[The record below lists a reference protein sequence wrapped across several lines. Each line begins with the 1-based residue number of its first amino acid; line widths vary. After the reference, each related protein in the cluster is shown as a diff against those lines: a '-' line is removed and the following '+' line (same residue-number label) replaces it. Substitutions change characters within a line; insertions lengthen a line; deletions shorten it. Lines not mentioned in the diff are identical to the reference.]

1 MDCHPVR
8 RLALTAL
15 TFALGALLL
24 SGCSKTAP
32 PSSIEA
38 AEARLA
44 KGEERAAA
52 IELQGVLQ
60 ATPQS
65 ARARFLLGRTLLA
78 LNEPVSAEVELR
90 KARELKHPDTEVA
103 PLLAKALVDTQ
114 KHKQA
119 LEQFGTLDLKDAVA
133 QDGLSAA
140 LASAWVRAGKRDK
153 ARALLDGVLARNPNH
168 VLALLS
174 SARMR
179 ATEGQFDMALV
190 EAQKATSLDARNAEA
205 WLTLSQIQLIGKR
218 DIDQAAVSL
227 KKVLA
232 LRPGSAAAHSS
243 LVAIA
248 FTKGDDAGAQAAY
261 ADMAKTLPRH
271 PQTRVI
277 EVQLALKKKEF
288 AKAKDSLLE
297 LLKVAPDNPD
307 LLYLA
312 GTTELELGNV
322 SRAIGHFQRA
332 IYLSPESS
340 APKSGLARALL
351 RSGQPKRALQT
362 LEANLARNPHDP
374 GNLSM
379 AAEAELQLGHPER
392 AEALFQRALKGKPG
406 DPELRT
412 SMAMAQ
418 MSQGRTE
425 TALTE
430 LRALAS
436 SEQTP
441 VADLALISSLLRQR
455 NLPGA
460 LAAVDGLQAKLPTSP
475 QPDALRGQML
485 LAKGDLPGARSSYE
499 AALKK
504 DAQYMPAIQGLASI
518 EVRDGKPELAEAR
531 FAAVLAA
538 DAKNTAAMMALV
550 DLKSRRASA
559 SAEVS
564 KLLADAIAAS
574 PNDPAPRLKQLQ
586 LMLARRDR
594 KAALSAAQAA
604 ASALPDNVELLTA
617 LGKVQLLAGDANQA
631 VSSFAKLATRDPQSP
646 QPLLYQAEAYVQL
659 KDNVAAERTYR
670 RALEL
675 APNSVDAQRGL
686 VAVSVKANNPAKALD
701 AARNIQKQNPKIGL
715 GYMLEGDIHGRFND
729 WPAAAKAYRAGLE
742 KGNFVGLSERLY
754 LATLKS
760 KGEPAASAF
769 ATDWIKQHPEDAGLP
784 FYLGTQASDAGQYER
799 AEGFL
804 TSAVKANAK
813 LAAPLNNL
821 AWVKAKLGRPDA
833 VALAQQAFEMAPDRL
848 EVLDTVVFALRQ
860 SKQDGKAIE
869 LLKTT
874 LVKAPDA
881 HAVRYQMAQILA
893 ETGDKA
899 GAKREL
905 EAIVKSPVPFSRKTD
920 AEALL
925 AKVSA

>member
-1 MDCHPVR
+1 MDPNAR
-8 RLALTAL
+8 RLALVTAL
-15 TFALGALLL
+15 AIGLLA
-24 SGCSKTAP
+24 GCSKSTP
-32 PSSIEA
+32 PASIA
-38 AEARLA
+38 SAEARLA
-44 KGEERAAA
+44 KGEDRAAA
-52 IELQGVLQ
+52 VELQGVLQ
-60 ATPQS
+60 ADPAS
-65 ARARFLLGRTLLA
+65 AKGRFLLGRTWLSLGEVTA
-78 LNEPVSAEVELR
+78 AEVELK
-90 KARELKHPDTEVA
+90 KARELKYPDAEVV
-103 PLLAKALVDTQ
+103 PLLAKALVDGQ
-114 KHKQA
+114 KNKQA
-119 LEQFGTLDLKDAVA
+119 IEQFGNLDLKDPVA
-133 QDGLSAA
+133 QDNLQAA
-140 LASAWVRAGKRDK
+140 LSSAWVRAGKRDR
-153 ARALLDGVLARNPNH
+153 ARSQVDAILARNADH
-168 VLALLS
+168 VGALLA

-179 ATEGQFDMALV
+179 ATEGQFDAALA
-190 EAQKATSLDARNAEA
+190 EAEKAARLDERNADA
-205 WLTLSQIQLIGKR
+205 WMTLSQVQLIGKR
-218 DIDQAAVSL
+218 ELDKAAESL

-232 LRPGSAAAHSS
+232 LRPASAAAHAS
-243 LVAIA
+243 LVAIGFA
-248 FTKGDDAGAQAAY
+248 KGDDAAAS
-261 ADMAKTLPRH
+261 AAFKEMAKALPRH
-271 PQTRVI
+271 PQTKVV
-277 EVQLALKKKEF
+277 EVQFALKNKELV
-288 AKAKDSLLE
+288 KAKEGLLE

-312 GTTELELGNV
+312 GTTELELGNL
-322 SRAIGHFQRA
+322 SRAIAHFQRA
-332 IYLSPESS
+332 IYLSPEAT

-362 LEANLARNPHDP
+362 LEANFARNPHDP
-374 GNLSM
+374 GNLAL
-379 AAEAELQLGHPER
+379 AAEAELQMGRPER

-406 DPELRT
+406 DPQLRT

-425 TALTE
+425 AALNE
-430 LRALAS
+430 LRTLAT
-436 SEQTP
+436 SETST
-441 VADLALISSLLRQR
+441 VADMALISTMLRQR

-460 LAAVDGLQAKLPTSP
+460 LTAIDGLQAKLPKSA
-475 QPDALRGQML
+475 QPDALRGQVL
-485 LAKGDLPGARSSYE
+485 QAKGDLPGARASYE

-504 DAQYMPAIQGLASI
+504 EAQYMPAIQGLAGLDM
-518 EVRDGKPELAEAR
+518 RDGKPEVAEGR
-531 FAAVLAA
+531 FAAALAA
-538 DAKNTAAMMALV
+538 DPKNTVAMMALV

-559 SAEVS
+559 TDEVS

-594 KAALSAAQAA
+594 KGALSAAQAA
-604 ASALPDNVELLTA
+604 ATALPDNTELLTA

-675 APNSVDAQRGL
+675 APNSVEAQRGL

-701 AARNIQKQNPKIGL
+701 AARNIQKQNPKLGL

-729 WPAAAKAYRAGLE
+729 WNAAAKAYRAGLD

-760 KGEPAASAF
+760 KGEPAATAF
-769 ATDWIKQHPEDAGLP
+769 ANDWIKQHPEDAGLP
-784 FYLGTQASDAGQYER
+784 FYLGAQAAEAGNYEK
-799 AEGFL
+799 AEGYL
-804 TSAVKANAK
+804 ASAVKANAK

-833 VALAQQAFEMAPDRL
+833 VALAQQAHEMVPDRL
-848 EVLDTVVFALRQ
+848 DVLDTLVFALRQ
-860 SKQDGKAIE
+860 AKQDAKAVD
-869 LLKTT
+869 LLKNV

-881 HAVRYQMAQILA
+881 HAVRFQLAQIYA
-893 ETGDKA
+893 DTGDKA

-905 EAIVKSPVPFSRKTD
+905 EAIAKSPVPFSRKTE

-925 AKVSA
+925 AKVSG